1 MGGTMFKRILVPLDG
16 SPEGEA
22 VLPEALRL
30 SSTAG
35 EIFLLHAAPAVP
47 PPSDAPVRQMLEV
60 PERALAYLDSVRERL
75 TGRRA
80 TALVRHGDAAEEI
93 AQAAQELG
101 ADLIALTTHGRSG
114 LSRLLMGSVAE
125 AVVRRS
131 SLPLLIMRPGRR
143 SVPGGGLREILVPLD
158 DTERSVR
165 ILEIVKPLAVET
177 GCDVRLLHVI
187 VPIVVGVPPAG
198 ILATVPATEHDP
210 QPRLRELARPLEA
223 AGIRVRT
230 EVASGYAAVA
240 ILGHAR
246 EAGSDL
252 IAMATSA
259 KRGLSRIF
267 LGSVAQSVL
276 READRPVLLL
286 RVPW

>member
-1 MGGTMFKRILVPLDG
+1 MMFKRILAPLDG

-22 VLPEALRL
+22 ILPEALRVAAPGAEL
-30 SSTAG
+30 
-35 EIFLLHAAPAVP
+35 FLLHVAPTAPALP
-47 PPSDAPVRQMLEV
+47 DAPVRQALEI
-60 PERALAYLDSVRERL
+60 PERALAYLESVRGRL
-75 TGRRA
+75 SGRHA
-80 TALVRHGDAAEEI
+80 TALVRHGDASEEI
-93 AQAAQELG
+93 TQAAQELG
-101 ADLIALTTHGRSG
+101 ADLLALTTHGRSG

-125 AVVRRS
+125 AVVRQS
-131 SLPLLIMRPGRR
+131 SLPLLLMRPGRR
-143 SVPGGGLREILVPLD
+143 STPDGGLREILVPLD

-165 ILEIVKPLAVET
+165 ILDLVKPLAVET

-210 QPRLRELARPLEA
+210 QPRLREIARPLEA
-223 AGIRVRT
+223 AGVRVHT
-230 EVASGYAAVA
+230 EVASGYAAVE

-246 EAGSDL
+246 DAGSDL

-267 LGSVAQSVL
+267 LGSVAQAVL
-276 READRPVLLL
+276 RDAERPVLLS